1 MIDANS
7 AEGLEKIFRPRS
19 IAIIGATDRKG
30 TIGREL
36 THNLISYGFT
46 GMVFPVNPNAKVIH
60 SVKCYPSVSEIPAEV
75 DLAIIMVRKD
85 LVLPVAEECGR
96 KGVRGLVVITSGFKE
111 VGPEGAKREE
121 ELLACVRHYD
131 MRMIGPNCFGVI
143 NTDPSY
149 VMNATFSRTAPLPG
163 KIGFMSQSGAL
174 GEAIL
179 NHARELGIGFSMF
192 ASVGNK
198 ADIAGNPLLEFWR
211 DDPATQ
217 IILLYLESFGDPE
230 NFTKIA
236 RSITKKKPIIAV
248 KSGKTIAG
256 ARATASH
263 TGALAGYDVGVDAL
277 FDQCGVLRVNTIEAL
292 FDLAKA
298 FDLQPP
304 PAGRRV
310 AILTNAGG
318 PGILATDAAAGL
330 GLDVVSLEPDTETAL
345 RTFLPPEAATGNP
358 VDMIAS
364 ACADHYRKALHLLFA
379 DSNVDAVICVFVPPI
394 MIDEMA
400 VADAIVGASAHESK
414 PILSCFMGPE
424 EETRGADRL
433 KKAGIPVYTF
443 PEAIART
450 YSLMVKYSDWRKRPM
465 GATPPRPNGVS
476 EVRAALAE
484 LSAAGRELLLGND
497 ALELLAKCGIPTATL
512 ALPDSVDDAA
522 RAAGQIGYPVVLKLD
537 APGLVHK
544 TDIGGV
550 VTDVRGE
557 EELRE
562 KYESLVERARE
573 NELSEARVAIQAMV
587 AGGVEMVLG
596 MVRDPKFGPM
606 IMCGLG
612 GVFVEVVKDVTFKLP
627 PLSVEDAREMIN
639 LLKGKRLLEG
649 FRGSPAIDMAP
660 IVQALLTL
668 SHLVEGFPF
677 IRELDINPFV
687 VCPDGASSKAIDA
700 RIVLGPPPVS

>member
-1 MIDANS
+1 MRIENTAQ
-7 AEGLEKIFRPRS
+7 GLDKIFRPRS
-19 IAIIGATDRKG
+19 IAVIGATDRRG

-46 GMVFPVNPNAKVIH
+46 GMVFPVNPKAKVIH
-60 SVKCYPSVSEIPAEV
+60 SVKCYPSITDVPDEV

-85 LVLPVAEECGR
+85 LVLSVAEECGR
-96 KGVRGLVVITSGFKE
+96 KGVGGLVVITSGFKE

-121 ELLACVRHYD
+121 ELLAIVRDHN

-143 NTDPSY
+143 NTHPDF
-149 VMNATFSRTAPLPG
+149 VMNASFSRTSPLPG

-198 ADIAGNPLLEFWR
+198 ADIAGNALLEYWK
-211 DDPATQ
+211 DDPSTG

-230 NFTKIA
+230 MFTKVA
-236 RSITKKKPIIAV
+236 RQITKTKPIIAV
-248 KSGKTIAG
+248 KSGKTTAG

-263 TGALAGYDVGVDAL
+263 TGALAGFDIGVDAL
-277 FDQCGVLRVNTIEAL
+277 FEQCGVMRVNTIEAL

-298 FDLQPP
+298 FDSQPP
-304 PAGRRV
+304 PEGPRV

-330 GLDVVSLEPDTETAL
+330 GLDVVRLEEVTVSAL
-345 RTFLPPEAATGNP
+345 RSFLPPEAATGNP

-364 ACADHYRKALHLLFA
+364 ASADHYRKALHLLFA
-379 DSNVDAVICVFVPPI
+379 DKNVDAIICVFVPPI

-400 VADAIVGASAHESK
+400 VAQAIVGASEHEQK
-414 PILSCFMGPE
+414 PILSCFMGPDE
-424 EETRGADRL
+424 RSAGIERL

-450 YSLMVKYSDWRKRPM
+450 YSQMVRYTAWQNRPV
-465 GATPPRPNGVS
+465 GTVPPR
-476 EVRAALAE
+476 
-484 LSAAGRELLLGND
+484 SAAVTSARTMIAKLAQSGQKLLLGND
-497 ALELLAKCGIPTATL
+497 ALAVLDQCGIPAATL
-512 ALPDSVDDAA
+512 TVADDAD
-522 RAAGQIGYPVVLKLD
+522 AAAAAAAEAGYPVVLKLD
-537 APGLVHK
+537 APKLVHK

-550 VTDVRGE
+550 ATDVRSE

-562 KYESLVERARE
+562 KYAALMARAAE
-573 NELSEARVAIQAMV
+573 HKLNDARVAVQAMV
-587 AGGVEMVLG
+587 SGGVEMVLG

-606 IMCGLG
+606 IMCGFG
-612 GVFVEVVKDVTFKLP
+612 GIFVEVVKDVTFKLP
-627 PLSVEDAREMIN
+627 PLSEEDAREMIDQ
-639 LLKGKRLLEG
+639 LKGKRVIEG
-649 FRGSPAIDMAP
+649 FRGAPAVDTAP
-660 IVQALLTL
+660 IIDALLVL
-668 SHLVEGFPF
+668 SHLVEGFPS
-677 IRELDINPFV
+677 ISELDINPFV
-687 VCPDGASSKAIDA
+687 ACPDGHRSKAIDA
-700 RIVLGPPPVS
+700 RIVLSPESAD